1 MSRTDSLVLIPLI
14 KYLNLFIKVAM
25 PNNRHWLF
33 ILLLQCAFAADDT
46 ESWNSIG
53 FEKKL
58 PYSLELEFNQEFR
71 LIDQLSTIKQ
81 TISEVSLSYK
91 VLDGV
96 RIFIPLRYAIFEDK
110 VKQRLSFGGS
120 YKYGWNPVSLKYRI
134 KLQRTYENGDFPE
147 DLIRN
152 RITIDY
158 KLNKK
163 IEPYVSGEFFHLYN
177 TGQFQ
182 YNENRISFG
191 FNVDLPKKRS
201 VKIFY
206 TRKKE
211 DIDSSK
217 PDQINIFG
225 LAYDTKL

>member
-1 MSRTDSLVLIPLI
+1 MRKTDSLVLMILI
-14 KYLNLFIKVAM
+14 KYLNLFIKGPM
-25 PNNRHWLF
+25 LIGRYCLF
-33 ILLLQCAFAADDT
+33 ILLLQCAFAADET

-53 FEKKL
+53 FEKNL
-58 PYSLELEFNQEFR
+58 PYSLELEFDQEIR
-71 LIDQLSTIKQ
+71 LIDQLSTVKQ
-81 TISEVSLSYK
+81 TISEISLSYK
-91 VLDGV
+91 ILDGV

-120 YKYGWNPVSLKYRI
+120 YKYGWDPVSLKYRI
-134 KLQRTYENGDFPE
+134 KLQRTYENGDSPE

-152 RITIDY
+152 RITIEY
-158 KLNKK
+158 KLSKK

-177 TGQFQ
+177 IDRFQ

-201 VKIFY
+201 IKIFY

-225 LAYDTKL
+225 LAYDLKW

>member
-33 ILLLQCAFAADDT
+33 ILLLQCSFAADDT

-58 PYSLELEFNQEFR
+58 PYSLELEFDQEFR

-81 TISEVSLSYK
+81 TISKVSLSYK

-177 TGQFQ
+177 TDQLQ

-191 FNVDLPKKRS
+191 FNIDLPKKRFI
-201 VKIFY
+201 KIFY

-211 DIDSSK
+211 DIDSPK

-225 LAYDTKL
+225 LAYDIKL